1 MDKTENV
8 ARVIFSP
15 QMIYNGELLPE
26 AFRLRAILN
35 EEYLSVM
42 RMSVSSWKE
51 DILLILQR
59 RNRMLYGYAQ
69 MKVADILDANFQSVK
84 FDVRACDNKNIKSHA
99 GIFITVNDEP
109 LIGGKSLK
117 SINDDDAQD
126 FLLLTIQRRLTDI
139 ARKGLQTLTN

>member
-1 MDKTENV
+1 
-8 ARVIFSP
+8 
-15 QMIYNGELLPE
+15 
-26 AFRLRAILN
+26 
-35 EEYLSVM
+35 
-42 RMSVSSWKE
+42 
-51 DILLILQR
+51 
-59 RNRMLYGYAQ
+59 MLYGYAQ